1 MLEKNCSN
9 NANIVEIFESIQG
22 EGINIGE
29 NQLFIRFSECN
40 LNCKYCDTNHS
51 KEIST
56 SWSTENL
63 LKEIENFKGK
73 TIALTGGEPLLHTE
87 FLKEVLSQTEKN
99 IYLETNGTLP
109 DKLAKIIDLVSVVA
123 MDIKLQSSTGQKNQ
137 FEKNEEFAHI
147 ASQKVAF
154 IKIVFDENITDEEIL
169 KTIEIAKK
177 YNLTIILQP
186 KMPMNKGFQPE
197 EIFYKYFKKYKN
209 IRLIPQVHKFLNIR

>member
-29 NQLFIRFSECN
+29 NQLFIRFSGCN

-177 YNLTIILQP
+177 Y
-186 KMPMNKGFQPE
+186 
-197 EIFYKYFKKYKN
+197 KN
-209 IRLIPQVHKFLNIR
+209 IRLIPQMHKFLNIR